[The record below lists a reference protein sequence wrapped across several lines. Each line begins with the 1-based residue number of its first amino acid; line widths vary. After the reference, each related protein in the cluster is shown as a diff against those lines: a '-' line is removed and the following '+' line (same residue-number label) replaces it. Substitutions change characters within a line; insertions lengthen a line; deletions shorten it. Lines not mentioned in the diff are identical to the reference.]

1 MIDQAASSK
10 ADAVIA
16 DNPDQTLDD
25 LVASKKLN
33 ADQKAQVLKKPAL
46 QAQLKQYIEQV
57 VQCRKVEKDLEDRFA
72 VEKAHLIEQHQA
84 ELARTREEVAA
95 EANKTLSKTLDEGL
109 LVLSRFLHAA
119 AAKRQTAE
127 AESEEGRAFE
137 GALLLVYQGNNASL
151 TTLKNLI
158 AGSEDKVTSTLGE
171 PLDFTFAQ
179 IKQSSIDDA
188 PPLEETFEEEPDSAE
203 AATVET
209 ENVEASAAI
218 TDPAVT
224 DPAVTDPAVT
234 DPAVTD
240 PTVAHAGLTELDQ
253 TDSTPIAMNGV
264 PEAEHMKVPEQ
275 ASVAAE
281 AANAVAENSW
291 DPQASGLTNES
302 GAGEGW
308 VEVPRDPGETE
319 TGVAA
324 TPAAMHGGNSWAE
337 EVTEVTETEEK
348 VATENDGFEQVV
360 HHGNR
365 DRGRGRGRGGDFRGR
380 GRSGEGFRGG
390 RGRGDRGDR
399 GDGGERRGGRGRG
412 RGEGFRGGNRGRAR
426 DGGPVGSAP
435 RPAETS

>member
-1 MIDQAASSK
+1 
-10 ADAVIA
+10 
-16 DNPDQTLDD
+16 
-25 LVASKKLN
+25 
-33 ADQKAQVLKKPAL
+33 LKKPAL
-46 QAQLKQYIEQV
+46 QAQLKQYEEQV
-57 VQCRKVEKDLEDRFA
+57 TQFRKVEKDLEDRFA

-84 ELARTREEVAA
+84 ELARMREDVTA
-95 EANKTLSKTLDEGL
+95 EADKTLSKKLDEDL
-109 LVLSRFLHAA
+109 LVLSQFLHAA

-188 PPLEETFEEEPDSAE
+188 PALEETFEEEPSDNVG
-203 AATVET
+203 ATG
-209 ENVEASAAI
+209 VEADNGGMSA
-218 TDPAVT
+218 T
-224 DPAVTDPAVT
+224 
-234 DPAVTD
+234 VTD
-240 PTVAHAGLTELDQ
+240 PTVAHAGLTELED
-253 TDSTPIAMNGV
+253 TDSTPTAMNGV
-264 PEAEHMKVPEQ
+264 SQTEQ
-275 ASVAAE
+275 MTGPDQSSVTPE
-281 AANAVAENSW
+281 AANAVAENNW
-291 DPQASGLTNES
+291 DPQASVMTNES

-308 VEVPRDPGETE
+308 VEVPRDPGETD
-319 TGVAA
+319 TGVSA
-324 TPAAMHGGNSWAE
+324 TPAAMHGSNSWAE

-348 VATENDGFEQVV
+348 AAAENDGFEQVV

-380 GRSGEGFRGG
+380 GRGDGFRGG
-390 RGRGDRGDR
+390 RGRGDR

-412 RGEGFRGGNRGRAR
+412 RGDGFRGGNRGGRGAR
-426 DGGPVGSAP
+426 DGPGGGGP

>member
-1 MIDQAASSK
+1 MVYQAASSK
-10 ADAVIA
+10 VDVVIA
-16 DNPDQTLDD
+16 ENPDQNLDD
-25 LVASKKLN
+25 LVAAKKIN

-46 QAQLKQYIEQV
+46 QVQLKQYEEQV
-57 VQCRKVEKDLEDRFA
+57 TQFRKVEKDLEDRFA
-72 VEKAHLIEQHQA
+72 VEKANLIEQHQA
-84 ELARTREEVAA
+84 ELARTRKEVAA
-95 EANKTLSKTLDEGL
+95 EANKTLSQKLDEDL
-109 LVLSRFLHAA
+109 LVLSQFLHAA

-188 PPLEETFEEEPDSAE
+188 PPLEETIEEEPSDDAE
-203 AATVET
+203 ATAIEAD
-209 ENVEASAAI
+209 NGEASA
-218 TDPAVT
+218 T
-224 DPAVTDPAVT
+224 
-234 DPAVTD
+234 VTD
-240 PTVAHAGLTELDQ
+240 PTVAHAGLTELED
-253 TDSTPIAMNGV
+253 TDSAPTALNGV
-264 PEAEHMKVPEQ
+264 PEAEHMTGPEQ
-275 ASVAAE
+275 SSVTAE
-281 AANAVAENSW
+281 AANAVAENNW
-291 DPQASGLTNES
+291 DAQASVLTNES

-308 VEVPRDPGETE
+308 VEVPRDPGETD
-319 TGVAA
+319 TGLTA

-348 VATENDGFEQVV
+348 AAAENDGFEQVV

-365 DRGRGRGRGGDFRGR
+365 DRGRGRGRSSEFRARGR
-380 GRSGEGFRGG
+380 GDGFRGG

-412 RGEGFRGGNRGRAR
+412 RGDGFRSGNRGGRGR
-426 DGGPVGSAP
+426 ESRGGAP
-435 RPAETS
+435 RPAETN

>member
-1 MIDQAASSK
+1 MGQSYAVAVADSMIDQAASSK

-46 QAQLKQYIEQV
+46 QAQLKQYDEQV

-151 TTLKNLI
+151 TTLKDLI

-203 AATVET
+203 VATVEA
-209 ENVEASAAI
+209 ENAEASA
-218 TDPAVT
+218 
-224 DPAVTDPAVT
+224 
-234 DPAVTD
+234 AVTD

-264 PEAEHMKVPEQ
+264 PEAGHMKVPEQ

-302 GAGEGW
+302 GAGESW

-348 VATENDGFEQVV
+348 VAAENDGFEQVV

-380 GRSGEGFRGG
+380 GRYGEGFRGG
-390 RGRGDRGDR
+390 RGRGDR
-399 GDGGERRGGRGRG
+399 GDGGERRGGRGRA

-426 DGGPVGSAP
+426 DGGPVVSAP